1 MVLHN
6 QFSLDESAPALCNG
20 ESLQGAGEGAGPRVI
35 FSTQKPN
42 APVFLFCSF
51 LLQGDP

>member
-1 MVLHN
+1 MNQLQPCVMVTT
-6 QFSLDESAPALCNG
+6 